1 MKLLI
6 FQKINFNYIYF
17 VLYLVACL
25 VTTYI
30 EMFGDDEE
38 EDEPNNKNKSSKEKG
53 HFQETISTIVVSLS
67 DFLAIIPYYIKSFLS
82 KKVEDKPK
90 PILPDNNDDNSS
102 RAYSTYIYTNIY
114 QDELTK
120 KSTNLRIY
128 TFLIGF
134 LDFLVDILY
143 YLFYL
148 DNSVAID
155 SYYYVMNS
163 SVVFQILLQYIL
175 DVVILKTNF
184 YRHHYLSIFMNFISF
199 VILFFFDMLFFVE
212 IFSKSWLLIII
223 HSFALIF
230 LVIENSYGKKS
241 MMFGYI
247 SPFTLLIYKGMY
259 KIFFMII
266 FYMFFIP
273 IMVAFES
280 NFLSDIN
287 NIGGFQIFMIILNF
301 FATFLKNLFNWILI
315 DRFSPSHLALS
326 LIFQDISYIIVYFYM
341 TVNEDDEK
349 EELPL
354 WNILIRIFIYI
365 ILFIA
370 TLIHNE
376 IVVITK
382 WGLGENTKLFLDE
395 KVKEEML
402 LSNLE
407 TDENVLKRYDTM
419 IEMKLTYNNENE
431 EVENIDSDEDEN
443 DDKEK

>member
-17 VLYLVACL
+17 VLYLVTCL
-25 VTTYI
+25 ITTYI
-30 EMFGDDEE
+30 EQFGDTEE
-38 EDEPNNKNKSSKEKG
+38 EEEPNNKNKSSKEKG
-53 HFQETISTIVVSLS
+53 HFLETISTIVLSLS
-67 DFLAIIPYYIKSFLS
+67 DFLAIIPYYIKSYLS
-82 KKVEDKPK
+82 KRVEDKSK
-90 PILPDNNDDNSS
+90 ILIPDNDDTSS
-102 RAYSTYIYTNIY
+102 RVNSTYIYTNIY
-114 QDELTK
+114 QDELSK
-120 KSTNLRIY
+120 KSTNLRFY

-143 YLFYL
+143 YLYYL
-148 DNSVAID
+148 DNDVVLD

-163 SVVFQILLQYIL
+163 SVVFQILMQYII
-175 DVVILKTNF
+175 DVVILKSNF

-199 VILFFFDMLFFVE
+199 VILFFFDMFFFVE

-223 HSFALIF
+223 HSFAMIF

-241 MMFGYI
+241 MVFGYI
-247 SPFTLLIYKGMY
+247 SPFTLLIYKGIY
-259 KIFFMII
+259 KIFLMII

-273 IMVAFES
+273 IMAAVES
-280 NFLSDIN
+280 NFLIDIN

-326 LIFQDISYIIVYFYM
+326 LIFQDISYIMVYFYM
-341 TVNEDDEK
+341 TVNEDGGK